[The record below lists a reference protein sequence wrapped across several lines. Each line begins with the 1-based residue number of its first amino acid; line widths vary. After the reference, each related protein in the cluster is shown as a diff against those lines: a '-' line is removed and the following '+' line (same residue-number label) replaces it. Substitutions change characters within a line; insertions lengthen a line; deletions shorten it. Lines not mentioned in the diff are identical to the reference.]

1 MGLYYVE
8 HQNENKVSDEDCLAE
23 NVTQAESS
31 ENGISCSKIN
41 VDDDDGEN
49 R

>member
-8 HQNENKVSDEDCLAE
+8 HQIENKVSDEDSLPE
-23 NVTQAESS
+23 NITQAESS
-31 ENGISCSKIN
+31 ENGISCRKIS